1 LRHEKEESLVESS
14 SGTDSFYVPVALIVS
29 AFILSASLIF
39 VGIDLGGK
47 LNNISNSIS
56 KLQINVQTSDSGN
69 GNAVNDNGNNG
80 SGDNG
85 SVNPENLKATLKKL
99 ADEGPVM
106 GDPNAPLTIVEFSDF
121 SCPYCGAASGA
132 SKKYVDFMKQRD
144 PNWTPPVPGIINE
157 YVKTGKARFA
167 FKYFPGHGTGQ
178 EAMKVGLCVN
188 EQSSDIFWKYHDLAF
203 SVQDETNNLEKMKEL
218 AKNAGANSAK
228 LDSCLSS
235 RKYDSRLESDTAAGR
250 SLGVSGTPT
259 FFINGTP
266 LVGAYSFSD
275 VKTLLESELKKV

>member
-1 LRHEKEESLVESS
+1 MDSLYIPIALVVS
-14 SGTDSFYVPVALIVS
+14 ALI
-29 AFILSASLIF
+29 LSVSLIF
-39 VGIDLGGK
+39 VGFDLSNK

-56 KLQINVQTSDSGN
+56 KLQINVQNSGSDG
-69 GNAVNDNGNNG
+69 GDVVNDNYN
-80 SGDNG
+80 GDNG
-85 SVNPENLKATLKKL
+85 SQNPENLKATLKQL
-99 ADEGPVM
+99 ADEGPVI
-106 GDPNAPLTIVEFSDF
+106 GNPDAPLTIVEFSDF

-144 PNWTPPVPGIINE
+144 PNWTPPVQGIINE

-178 EAMKVGLCVN
+178 EAMKVGLCAN

-203 SVQDETNNLEKMKEL
+203 EVQDETNNLEKMKEL
-218 AKNAGANSAK
+218 AKKAGADPAK

-259 FFINGTP
+259 FFINGST
-266 LVGAYSFSD
+266 LVGAYSFTD
-275 VKTLLESELKKV
+275 VKKLLESELKKV